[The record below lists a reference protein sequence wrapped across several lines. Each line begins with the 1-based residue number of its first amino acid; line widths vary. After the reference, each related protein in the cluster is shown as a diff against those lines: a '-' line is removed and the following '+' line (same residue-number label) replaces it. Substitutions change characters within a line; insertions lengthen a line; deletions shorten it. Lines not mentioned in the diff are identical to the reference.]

1 MRTVAVVLAGGSG
14 LRLGGELPKQLQLLA
29 GRTLLEHSVAAFEQ
43 APGVDDLIV
52 VMPEAFVEV
61 AADILSDK
69 YGKLRRI
76 IAGGADR
83 PGSTRCA
90 IDLLTNEPLS
100 VGREFHRPHADSP
113 QSQPHQPHQP
123 RVHRTPDQPQRSQ
136 RPEPPSPPD
145 GPRQPQPGPASGER
159 ERERDCNVLFHDA
172 ARPLVDQR
180 IIADCV
186 AALDEHVALGVV
198 VPTADTIVRLAEG
211 TMVSIPP
218 RESLGRCQTP
228 QGFRLS
234 VIRLAY
240 ERAAVDLKAG
250 TFSATDDCGL
260 VLRYLPEVP
269 VRAVAG
275 SERNLKI
282 TYAGDL
288 RIAESLLLTADS

>member
-1 MRTVAVVLAGGSG
+1 MRMVAVVLAGGSG

-43 APGVDDLIV
+43 APGVDDIVV
-52 VMPEAFVEV
+52 VMPDVFVDT
-61 AADILSDK
+61 AAGILGDK
-69 YGKLRRI
+69 YSKLRRI
-76 IAGGADR
+76 IPGGADR
-83 PGSTRCA
+83 PGSTRSA
-90 IDLLTNEPLS
+90 IDLLSKESPYADPAPVEL
-100 VGREFHRPHADSP
+100 GRAGAE
-113 QSQPHQPHQP
+113 
-123 RVHRTPDQPQRSQ
+123 
-136 RPEPPSPPD
+136 
-145 GPRQPQPGPASGER
+145 
-159 ERERDCNVLFHDA
+159 CNVLFHDA

-186 AALDEHVALGVV
+186 ATLAEHEALGVV
-198 VPTADTIVRLAEG
+198 VPTADTIVQLADG

-234 VIRLAY
+234 VIRRAY
-240 ERAAVDLKAG
+240 ELAAVDLAAG

-269 VRAVAG
+269 VKAVAG

-282 TYAGDL
+282 TYPGDL
-288 RIAESLLLTADS
+288 RIAESLLLSPNS

>member
-1 MRTVAVVLAGGSG
+1 MRTVAAVLAGGFG

-29 GRTLLEHSVAAFEQ
+29 GRTLLEHSVAAFER
-43 APGVDDLIV
+43 APGVDDIIV
-52 VMPEAFVEV
+52 VMPAAHVDV
-61 AADILSDK
+61 AVSILGDK

-76 IAGGADR
+76 IPGGADR

-90 IDLLTNEPLS
+90 IDLLAAAP
-100 VGREFHRPHADSP
+100 
-113 QSQPHQPHQP
+113 
-123 RVHRTPDQPQRSQ
+123 
-136 RPEPPSPPD
+136 
-145 GPRQPQPGPASGER
+145 
-159 ERERDCNVLFHDA
+159 DCNVLFHDA

-186 AALDEHVALGVV
+186 AGLADHEALGVV
-198 VPTADTIVRLAEG
+198 VPTADTIVQLADG

-234 VIRLAY
+234 VIRRAY
-240 ERAAVDLKAG
+240 ELAAADLAVG
-250 TFSATDDCGL
+250 TFSATDDCGM
-260 VLRYLPEVP
+260 VLRYLPEIP
-269 VRAVAG
+269 VKAVAG

-288 RIAESLLLTADS
+288 RIAESLLAETL